1 MNRRIK
7 ANERGFTMVEMLV
20 ALAIFS
26 MISVAGVALLQS
38 AASSQL
44 VVKGRLSELSETA
57 RAIAV
62 TESDL
67 AQAIA
72 RPVRT
77 SATATT
83 PAFSARGLGVAGQI
97 FALTRAGRANLD
109 DAPKPELQ
117 HVAYALENGALKRI
131 SWSMLDGGK
140 PQPTILLK
148 DVASV
153 TARFRD
159 AEGNWRPD
167 WDATNPLALPR
178 ALELELT
185 QNRAAP
191 VRLLFL
197 VGTGGV
203 VAPIKEGE
211 GDDEAPT

>member
-1 MNRRIK
+1 MNGQIK

-44 VVKGRLSELSETA
+44 VVKKRLSDLSESA

-62 TESDL
+62 MESDL

-77 SATATT
+77 TATTTT
-83 PAFSARGLGVAGQI
+83 PAFSASGLGVAGQI
-97 FALTRAGRANLD
+97 FALTRAGQANVD

-117 HVAYALENGALKRI
+117 HVAFALENGALKRI
-131 SWSMLDGGK
+131 GWSMLDGGK

-153 TARFRD
+153 TVRFRD
-159 AEGNWRPD
+159 AEGNWRSD
-167 WDATNPLALPR
+167 WDAEDPLALPR

-197 VGTGGV
+197 VGTGGAK
-203 VAPIKEGE
+203 APVTEGE
-211 GDDEAPT
+211 RDNETPT

>member
-1 MNRRIK
+1 MNRHIK

-38 AASSQL
+38 AASSQMG
-44 VVKGRLSELSETA
+44 VKERLSDLSETA

-62 TESDL
+62 MESDL

-77 SATATT
+77 NATTTT
-83 PAFSARGLGVAGQI
+83 PAFSARGLGVVGQL
-97 FALTRAGRANLD
+97 FALTRAGQANLD

-117 HVAYALENGALKRI
+117 HVAYALEKGVLKRL

-140 PQPTILLK
+140 PQPTIVLK
-148 DVASV
+148 DVASA

-159 AEGNWRPD
+159 EEGNWRSD
-167 WDATNPLALPR
+167 WDATDPLALPR
-178 ALELELT
+178 AVELELT
-185 QNRAAP
+185 QKRAAP
-191 VRLLFL
+191 VRFLFL
-197 VGTGGV
+197 VGTGGAAEPV
-203 VAPIKEGE
+203 KEGE
-211 GDDEAPT
+211 GGDEPPT

>member
-1 MNRRIK
+1 MTPQIR

-44 VVKGRLSELSETA
+44 VVKERLSDLSESA

-62 TESDL
+62 MESDL
-67 AQAIA
+67 AQAVA

-77 SATATT
+77 NATT
-83 PAFSARGLGVAGQI
+83 TAPAFTARGLGVAGQL
-97 FALTRAGRANLD
+97 FALTRAGQANLD

-117 HVAYALENGALKRI
+117 HVAYAVENGALKRLG
-131 SWSMLDGGK
+131 WSMLDGGK

-148 DVASV
+148 DVVSV

-159 AEGNWRPD
+159 AEGNWRSD
-167 WDATNPLALPR
+167 WDAEDPLALPR

-191 VRLLFL
+191 ARFLFL
-197 VGTGGV
+197 VGTGSTA
-203 VAPIKEGE
+203 APVKEGE
-211 GDDEAPT
+211 GGDEPPT